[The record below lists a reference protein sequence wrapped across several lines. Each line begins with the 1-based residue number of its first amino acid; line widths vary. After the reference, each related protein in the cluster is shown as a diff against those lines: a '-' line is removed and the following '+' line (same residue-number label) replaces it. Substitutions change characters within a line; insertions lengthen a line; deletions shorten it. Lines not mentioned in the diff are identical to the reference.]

1 MDSTLVL
8 QVEGSAL
15 DQSPPAHCKKPL
27 DHGSPGEKW
36 CDKNDDDDENWLH
49 IRLSCCWP
57 CWPPLLLFSQTYGIC
72 SHLYTIYALFAE
84 YLPYRRIDWTAQR
97 DEKIH
102 SYFCAHGYVCV
113 RVDMRGTG
121 DSEGYYYD
129 EYEQQE
135 QEDCCDVI
143 SWISRQDW
151 CTGNV
156 GN

>member
-1 MDSTLVL
+1 MIASLIFVL
-8 QVEGSAL
+8 P
-15 DQSPPAHCKKPL
+15 DIW
-27 DHGSPGEKW
+27 D
-36 CDKNDDDDENWLH
+36 
-49 IRLSCCWP
+49 
-57 CWPPLLLFSQTYGIC
+57 LFAFIHNLC
-72 SHLYTIYALFAE
+72 IAE

-121 DSEGYYYD
+121 DSEGYYFD